1 MCVCA
6 CTCGQRETETDR
18 NTERET
24 YFTELVHTVVEPGKS
39 KTCRGGY
46 WAGGPQKGLYCN
58 SSPKVVW
65 RQNSLLLRESQSFFL
80 STSTIQVGPTLF
92 LVDYLLF

>member
-24 YFTELVHTVVEPGKS
+24 YFKELVHTVVEPGKS
-39 KTCRGGY
+39 KTCREAY

-65 RQNSLLLRESQSFFL
+65 RQNSLLLRENQSFFL
-80 STSTIQVGPTLF
+80 STSTI
-92 LVDYLLF
+92 